1 MFLWFSKL
9 TLSKAGFFQVLE
21 ALNGTPPVTFELNV
35 REQNQLGFWN
45 ISIRPTSGAS
55 FIKIGR
61 ATFSTSGTLSQTMTL
76 NHHLALTNRPFSKMA
91 PTEGGLETGGTA
103 CLHLKSGRGRFLQ
116 FLSVNIEMPHNCC
129 VPFCNATSKKN
140 KNLRFHRFPKKRG
153 LKDQWIAK
161 IRRDEGDYFAVTEN
175 TRVCSKHFCEE
186 DYTVSED
193 GKGKKI
199 VLKKGAVPTIFKWSS
214 EKRSRSTFASKG
226 KRKGEA
232 LEAPRKKRQ

>member
-1 MFLWFSKL
+1 
-9 TLSKAGFFQVLE
+9 
-21 ALNGTPPVTFELNV
+21 
-35 REQNQLGFWN
+35 
-45 ISIRPTSGAS
+45 
-55 FIKIGR
+55 
-61 ATFSTSGTLSQTMTL
+61 
-76 NHHLALTNRPFSKMA
+76 MA

-103 CLHLKSGRGRFLQ
+103 CLHYKSGRGRFLQ
-116 FLSVNIEMPHNCC
+116 FLLVNIEMPHNCC

-140 KNLRFHRFPKKRG
+140 KSLRFHRFPKKKG
-153 LKDQWIAK
+153 LKDRWIAK

-186 DYTVSED
+186 DYTVSKD

-226 KRKGEA
+226 KVKVKLWRRHGRNGDERAAHIAKENKW
-232 LEAPRKKRQ
+232 LSTDCRMIWKKKMHS

>member
-1 MFLWFSKL
+1 
-9 TLSKAGFFQVLE
+9 
-21 ALNGTPPVTFELNV
+21 
-35 REQNQLGFWN
+35 
-45 ISIRPTSGAS
+45 
-55 FIKIGR
+55 
-61 ATFSTSGTLSQTMTL
+61 
-76 NHHLALTNRPFSKMA
+76 MA

-103 CLHLKSGRGRFLQ
+103 CLHYKSGRGRFLQ
-116 FLSVNIEMPHNCC
+116 FLLVNIEMPHNCC

-140 KNLRFHRFPKKRG
+140 KSLRFHRFPKKKG
-153 LKDQWIAK
+153 LKDRWIAK

-226 KRKGEA
+226 KRKGKA
-232 LEAPRKKRQ
+232 LEAPRTKRRRKSCPHCERKQMAIDRLQNDLEEKNAQLKELSERFEDFKKEKGK